1 MKKRV
6 VIAMIASMAFAVTAW
21 GAETEYSGTL
31 CGISKRN
38 VLYSTSDL
46 TVLSLETWGIQPSE
60 STFEPWKNA
69 SVHCVGYG
77 RITQGKL
84 SSTGS
89 CLWTDPT
96 GDIFIGEFQAV
107 PDKPGIWTFLSGTG
121 KWQGIKGGGE
131 FHPVS
136 RGKTFPTEPSLSA
149 MATPASTHCRK
160 CRPRGI
166 GAVAR
171 SLAALIGVVS
181 AGSRSCYAPTT

>member
-77 RITQGKL
+77 RITQGKF

-136 RGKTFPTEPSLSA
+136 RGKDFPDGTF
-149 MATPASTHCRK
+149 
-160 CRPRGI
+160 
-166 GAVAR
+166 AVCNGH
-171 SLAALIGVVS
+171 SGKYTL
-181 AGSRSCYAPTT
+181 P

>member
-107 PDKPGIWTFLSGTG
+107 RISLASG
-121 KWQGIKGGGE
+121 
-131 FHPVS
+131 
-136 RGKTFPTEPSLSA
+136 PSCRA
-149 MATPASTHCRK
+149 PASGRES
-160 CRPRGI
+160 RA
-166 GAVAR
+166 AV
-171 SLAALIGVVS
+171 SFTL
-181 AGSRSCYAPTT
+181 